1 MCLSVMFFYYQFFE
15 FSDLAASAMPDDR
28 AIMTY
33 VSSYYHTFAGAQ
45 KVCILTNYYLPTY
58 ISTHSL
64 EIRKFCVQWNTSK
77 FSVIYVSILV
87 LFLFFI
93 SWNFIFSLGNNM
105 VYVYID
111 IKPGYT

>member
-1 MCLSVMFFYYQFFE
+1 MCDFYYQFFE

-45 KVCILTNYYLPTY
+45 KVCILTNYYSPTY

-64 EIRKFCVQWNTSK
+64 EIKGFCAQ
-77 FSVIYVSILV
+77 
-87 LFLFFI
+87 
-93 SWNFIFSLGNNM
+93 
-105 VYVYID
+105 
-111 IKPGYT
+111 

>member
-1 MCLSVMFFYYQFFE
+1 MRLCVIFFYYQFFE

-45 KVCILTNYYLPTY
+45 KVCILTNYSPTY

-64 EIRKFCVQWNTSK
+64 EIKGFAFNE
-77 FSVIYVSILV
+77 ILQN
-87 LFLFFI
+87 LLYF
-93 SWNFIFSLGNNM
+93 M
-105 VYVYID
+105 YPY
-111 IKPGYT
+111 